1 MKIIIATTDKNIT
14 NYFTISNN
22 EEKDEISI
30 SASKIYKSTEVAE
43 MHTLEERVSFDN
55 MVIDICKSK
64 EELELK
70 IKNFLKDEID
80 REREIIYLNH
90 EYSKLYTMHKIVYL
104 NEPSLENIE
113 SMDREYDILVRG
125 VETKIFELKTLYLE
139 PMYEEYKNRK
149 RNSDKKLLAFYRIIR
164 IVPSYTYLDQ
174 LFIQLKELETL
185 ITKNSE
191 LMEILNT
198 LFIPDL
204 KEKLKFKYKLQN
216 IYKEKH
222 TFYSKF

>member
-14 NYFTISNN
+14 NYFTVSNN
-22 EEKDEISI
+22 EEKNEVSI
-30 SASKIYKSTEVAE
+30 SASKIYKSTEIAE
-43 MHTLEERVSFDN
+43 MHTLEERFSFDN
-55 MVIDICKSK
+55 IVIDICKSK
-64 EELELK
+64 DEMESK
-70 IKNFLKDEID
+70 IKGFLKDEID
-80 REREIIYLNH
+80 IDKEIIYLTH

-104 NEPSLENIE
+104 NEPSIEDIE
-113 SMDREYDILVRG
+113 SMDREYDILIRG

-164 IVPSYTYLDQ
+164 IVPSYTYIDQ

-191 LMEILNT
+191 LMSLLDS

-204 KEKLKFKYKLQN
+204 KEKLRVNDRLQN

-222 TFYSKF
+222 IFYSKF